1 MDFGV
6 SRCVLLT
13 ALIIFIQG
21 EQTQLGAME
30 QSTEIDIQMYTEL
43 DVQDVPAAGLG
54 KAVKSEISKIF
65 MFTDKL
71 ID

>member
-21 EQTQLGAME
+21 EQTQLGALE
-30 QSTEIDIQMYTEL
+30 QSTEIDIQG
-43 DVQDVPAAGLG
+43 VQDQSTEMNLQGVIPSLYSLYRDGC
-54 KAVKSEISKIF
+54 
-65 MFTDKL
+65 KL
-71 ID
+71 